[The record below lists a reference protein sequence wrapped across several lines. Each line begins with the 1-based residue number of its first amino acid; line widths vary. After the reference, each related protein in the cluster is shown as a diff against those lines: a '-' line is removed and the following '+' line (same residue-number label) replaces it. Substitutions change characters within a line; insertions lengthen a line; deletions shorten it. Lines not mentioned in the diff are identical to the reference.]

1 MFHGTPPPDRSNSP
15 GMAGSGENQNL
26 GAGQSPAIGVRSP
39 GDTSMPVSSASS
51 SVPTLEGATRASRAT
66 FDAGELAKVCS
77 RYDVGEIESVK
88 EYRRGS
94 SRSPKVTLKT
104 SKGAYLLKRRS
115 AEGSAVPERVRYS
128 HAVQQHL
135 AARRFPL
142 PALVGLRGSGETA
155 LVLDGFVY
163 EVFEFV
169 PGNPYDASLDAT
181 GDAGRLLGYFHKLL
195 GTFRAEAGLRP
206 RTGACFHNAAGLG
219 SHLDIVQRRLGDRGQ
234 RVLEALRDRY
244 ADAAVRAEG
253 LGTSAW
259 PAQIIHGDW
268 HPGNMVFRGSRTVA
282 IIDYD
287 TVRRAPRAI
296 DLANGALQFSITR
309 RGEDPSQWPAGLDE
323 GRLKRFCRGYDL
335 VPGCIISTAELEAI
349 PWLMIEAIL
358 VEAAVPIAATGGFG
372 GLDALAVLRMVD
384 AKAAWIAQHAQ
395 RLTDLVGE

>member
-1 MFHGTPPPDRSNSP
+1 MG
-15 GMAGSGENQNL
+15 GSAENQSF
-26 GAGQSPAIGVRSP
+26 GTGQSPAIGVRSP

-51 SVPTLEGATRASRAT
+51 SIPTLEGAARPSRAT

-94 SRSPKVTLKT
+94 SRSPKVTLRT
-104 SKGAYLLKRRS
+104 SRGAYLLKRRA
-115 AEGSAVPERVRYS
+115 AEGSGATAVPERVRYS

-142 PALVGLRGSGETA
+142 PALVPLKGSGETA
-155 LVLDGFVY
+155 LVLDGHVY
-163 EVFEFV
+163 ELFEFV

-181 GDAGRLLGYFHKLL
+181 GDAGRLLAYFHKVL
-195 GTFRAEAGLRP
+195 GSFRPEPGLRP

-234 RVLEALRDRY
+234 RVVESLRDRY
-244 ADAAVRAEG
+244 ADAAVRAEA
-253 LGTSAW
+253 LGASGW
-259 PAQIIHGDW
+259 PSQIIHGDW

-296 DLANGALQFSITR
+296 DLANGALQFSIIR
-309 RGEDPSQWPAGLDE
+309 RGEDPSQWPAGMDE

-335 VPGCIISTAELEAI
+335 VPGCIISTAELEAL
-349 PWLMIEAIL
+349 PWLMIEAII

-372 GLDALAVLRMVD
+372 GLDAGGVLRMVD
-384 AKAAWIAQHAQ
+384 AKAAWIAHHAQ